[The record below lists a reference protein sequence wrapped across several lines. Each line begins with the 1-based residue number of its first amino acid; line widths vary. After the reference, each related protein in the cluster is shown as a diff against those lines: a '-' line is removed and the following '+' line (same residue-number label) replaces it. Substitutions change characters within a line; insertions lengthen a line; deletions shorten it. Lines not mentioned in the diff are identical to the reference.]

1 MISNKPMNKR
11 YSIKLFVANMFL
23 IAIVITATVAI
34 VLQYHASK
42 KIAVTHMLSSLDL
55 MSNQMSNNLNKI
67 DIDAKRTVNLL
78 SNLIQPNFSQ
88 ESVER
93 KSRLFSS
100 LLKNHSDFYSLYVG
114 DKQEHFFQL
123 INLQAS
129 KEISQKMQALPD
141 DKWAAIVV
149 KDGPNGRQRHT
160 YYYSSTFHL
169 NHQYT
174 QSSNFYPSE
183 RPWFSTAPKNGV
195 YKTKPYLFQH
205 LQITGQTY
213 SQRIGDT
220 NQVIGLDI
228 LLSSTSKQLTEAS
241 KALFADGTQS
251 FLFRQHGEII
261 ASNLQKTHAV
271 SLPRIAPL
279 HLSKEQSEKVAHLGT
294 LKVSNQ
300 NDWRPFDFSESG
312 LPSGYLVDLMQI
324 VSAMTGLKFDYIN
337 GFSRDALLKKYQRGE
352 IDILLSVQKFGNDNI
367 KGLYSSP
374 LLDIPYGIAT
384 KNRSQPITTLTD
396 LNNQT
401 IGYLNRWNM
410 DVSLEKRLPK
420 VHWKKA
426 NSLQQLFSD
435 LENGQVDAVIGAS
448 QTLTNSIKSLGLENI
463 KVYKKITSLN
473 ATVPNR
479 VYLVSHEQN
488 KFAIGLINS
497 ALAHITPAERD
508 ALSTSWLKPTSQ
520 DLQDYLSIPITQLL
534 STAEQS
540 TKEPFVLSKA
550 DNGTKYYI
558 FTKDVDKKSA
568 NQSYLAII
576 VPEKK
581 LYEQATQ
588 EAYHSALF
596 SAGLMVLLL
605 PIIWLLSWPI
615 VRPIKQLQLETE
627 KIGKRQFQEVNLID
641 SNITEIWQLSCSF
654 QEMAQEIKQHEAK
667 QKEFMDALIRLIADA
682 IDNKSVHTGN
692 HCHRVPE
699 LGLML
704 SNALEQAQEGPYK
717 DFKFANDNER
727 REFRIAAWLHDCGK
741 ITMPEHIM
749 DKGAK
754 LECNYNRIH
763 EIRTRFEVLWRDAQI
778 DYMQAVY
785 IEKQSPDVALKQ
797 WQVRQEELQEQF
809 QFIAKANVGSESMN
823 QENEQKIK
831 EIGRQVWTRH
841 FNNRLGLSPAEELLI
856 AEQSQTSE
864 QDQQATEYAF
874 AQETLLSDKPEHIIP
889 RIRDIEL
896 DPSLGINMDIP
907 KYQYNLGELYN
918 LSIQN
923 GTLTEEDRF
932 KIKEHM
938 ISTIHMLEG
947 LPFPPELSRVPHYAS
962 THHERMDGQGYPRKL
977 HAEQLTIPDRI
988 LMIADVFE
996 ALTAS
1001 DRPYKKANSLSSAI
1015 DLMYNMCKKGHLDMT
1030 MFRFFLESDT
1040 YLQYAERFLPESQ
1053 RDTVDIK
1060 AYSFE

>member
-1 MISNKPMNKR
+1 MTSKKTINKR
-11 YSIKLFVANMFL
+11 YSIRLFVANMFL

-34 VLQYHASK
+34 VLQYHANK
-42 KIAVTHMLSSLDL
+42 KIAVAHMLTSLNL
-55 MSNQMSNNLNKI
+55 MSNQMSDNLKKI
-67 DIDAKRTVNLL
+67 DLDARRTVGLL
-78 SNLIQPNFSQ
+78 SNLIQPGFSQ

-93 KSRLFSS
+93 KSRLLSQLF
-100 LLKNHSDFYSLYVG
+100 KNRSDFYSLYIG

-123 INLQAS
+123 IDLKTS
-129 KEISQKMQALPD
+129 KEIRQKMQALPD

-160 YYYSSTFHL
+160 YYYSNTFHL

-220 NQVIGLDI
+220 DQVIGLDI
-228 LLSSTSKQLTEAS
+228 LLSSTANQLATWSKL
-241 KALFADGTQS
+241 LFEDGTQS

-261 ASNLQKTHAV
+261 ASNLQKAHAV
-271 SLPRIAPL
+271 SLPKIAPL
-279 HLSKEQSEKVAHLGT
+279 QLSKEQKEKVAQLGN

-300 NDWRPFDFSESG
+300 NDWRPFDFSDSG
-312 LPSGYLVDLMQI
+312 LPSGYFIDLMQI
-324 VSAMTGLKFDYIN
+324 VSAMTGIKFDYIN
-337 GFSRDALLKKYQRGE
+337 GFSRNELLKKYQHGE
-352 IDILLSVQKFGNDNI
+352 IDILLSVQKFGNDDI

-374 LLDIPYGIAT
+374 LLDIPYGIA
-384 KNRSQPITTLTD
+384 KKKSALSLTTLKD
-396 LNNQT
+396 LDNQT
-401 IGYLNRWNM
+401 VGYLDRWNM
-410 DVSLEKRLPK
+410 GSTLEKHFPQT
-420 VHWKKA
+420 HWKKA
-426 NSLQQLFSD
+426 SSLQQLFSE
-435 LENGQVDAVIGAS
+435 LENGQIDAVIGAS
-448 QTLTNSIKSLGLENI
+448 QALTNSIRNLGLTNI
-463 KVYKKITSLN
+463 KVYKKVAGLDTTI
-473 ATVPNR
+473 PNR
-479 VYLVSHEQN
+479 IYLVGHEQN
-488 KFAIGLINS
+488 RFAIDLIN
-497 ALAHITPAERD
+497 AAVAHITSAQRD

-534 STAEQS
+534 STVDQS
-540 TKEPFVLSKA
+540 AKKSFVLSEA
-550 DNGTKYYI
+550 DNGTKYYV
-558 FTKDVDKKSA
+558 FTKPVDKGST
-568 NQSYLAII
+568 NQSYLAVI

-581 LYEQATQ
+581 IYEQDTT

-605 PIIWLLSWPI
+605 PIIWLLSLPI

-627 KIGKRQFQEVNLID
+627 KIKKRQFQDITLTD
-641 SNITEIWQLSCSF
+641 SNITEIWKLSCSF
-654 QEMAQEIKQHEAK
+654 QEMAQEIKQHEIT
-667 QKEFMDALIRLIADA
+667 QKDFMEALIRLIANA

-717 DFKFANDNER
+717 DFHFANDNER

-778 DYMQAVY
+778 DYLQAIY
-785 IEKQSPDVALKQ
+785 IEQQPSDVALKH
-797 WQVRQEELQEQF
+797 WQARQAQLQEQF
-809 QFIAKANVGSESMN
+809 HFIAKANIGSESMN
-823 QENEQKIK
+823 KKDIEKITN
-831 EIGRQVWTRH
+831 IGRQIWTRH
-841 FNNRLGLSPAEELLI
+841 FDNRIGLSPTEELLI
-856 AEQSQTSE
+856 AEQGQPNE
-864 QDQQATEYAF
+864 QNQQADESTGV
-874 AQETLLSDKPEHIIP
+874 QETLLSDKPEHIIP
-889 RIRDIEL
+889 RLKDFEL
-896 DPSLGINMDIP
+896 DPALGINMDIP

-918 LSIQN
+918 LTIQH
-923 GTLTEEDRF
+923 GTLTKEDRF

-938 ISTIHMLEG
+938 ISTISMLES
-947 LPFPPELSRVPHYAS
+947 LPFPPELSRVPRYAS

-977 HAEQLTIPDRI
+977 NAEQLTIPDRI

-996 ALTAS
+996 ALTAA
-1001 DRPYKKANSLSSAI
+1001 DRPYKKANTLSSAI
-1015 DLMYNMCKKGHLDMT
+1015 DLMYKMSQKGHLDMT
-1030 MFRFFLESDT
+1030 MFRFFLESGT

-1053 RDTVDIK
+1053 RDAVDIK